1 MIKVNSD
8 TIQLEPTVYSI
19 EEAITNTRIKLI
31 TGDTYE
37 FSFRS
42 MDKSITGVFKG
53 FRFNDGG
60 EIEKILIDNVSFY
73 IQYLERLRQVTSAE
87 KWKVAFK

>member
-42 MDKSITGVFKG
+42 MGKSITGVMVGK
-53 FRFNDGG
+53 
-60 EIEKILIDNVSFY
+60 
-73 IQYLERLRQVTSAE
+73 LRKYSSIM
-87 KWKVAFK
+87 